1 MFKVNNKDTRMTSIV
16 VNFEQAN
23 FSWVI
28 EIRGNFGM
36 E

>member
-1 MFKVNNKDTRMTSIV
+1 MFKVNNKDTRTTSIV
-16 VNFEQAN
+16 VNFEQVN

-28 EIRGNFGM
+28 EIKRNFGM